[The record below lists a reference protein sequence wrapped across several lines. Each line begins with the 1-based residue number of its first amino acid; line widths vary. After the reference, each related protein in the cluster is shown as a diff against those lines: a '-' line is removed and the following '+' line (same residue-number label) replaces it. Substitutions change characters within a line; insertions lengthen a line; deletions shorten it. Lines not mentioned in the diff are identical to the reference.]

1 MSRRDPIQTE
11 PNAIGPE
18 ATANGP
24 RANGAQGHAAGRQPN
39 GEPVSANGPQASGS
53 SATANGSPANGSPP
67 TAASAAGG
75 GDGSP
80 KRRRPA
86 MSRSYR
92 LLWAGQALSTAGFSG
107 SMIAFPL
114 LVLAVTGSPA
124 VSGFVLGVDAA
135 AQLLAGLPAGALVD
149 RWNRKVVMLCC
160 EAAQGIAVASLVIA
174 LWLNTPTVPHMILV
188 AATMGVCRAL
198 FLPAENAAVAQ
209 IVTQEQLP
217 TAVAM
222 NSARGALGQLT
233 GTAVGG
239 FLYAIGRAV
248 PFAVEVV
255 THAISFVALLF
266 VRVSYTRPEQHESS
280 HLVGE
285 MVEGLRWVWS
295 QRHVRATVACA
306 VSLNFFFSAYY
317 VILVVLAKERGVPSG
332 EIGIMAAM
340 LGVGGL
346 LGALLAPTLQRI
358 LSPYLSIAGVFWV
371 VTGLTPV
378 AVFIDNGY
386 LLGLLFAAM
395 ALLPPTANTTIST
408 SQLLLTPDRLRG
420 RMTGVMAVIAGVSA
434 AAGPAFGGVLVQQ
447 FGGADAILLCAAGIA
462 LVTVVVTVSPTM
474 RAFPATDRVKE
485 PTR

>member
-1 MSRRDPIQTE
+1 M
-11 PNAIGPE
+11 N
-18 ATANGP
+18 
-24 RANGAQGHAAGRQPN
+24 
-39 GEPVSANGPQASGS
+39 
-53 SATANGSPANGSPP
+53 
-67 TAASAAGG
+67 
-75 GDGSP
+75 
-80 KRRRPA
+80 
-86 MSRSYR
+86 RSYR

-114 LVLAVTGSPA
+114 LVLAITGSPA

-135 AQLLAGLPAGALVD
+135 AQLIAGLPAGALVD
-149 RWNRKVVMLCC
+149 RWNRKIVMLCC
-160 EAAQGIAVASLVIA
+160 EAAQGIAVASLVVV
-174 LWLNTPTVPHMILV
+174 LWLGDATVPHMIFV

-222 NSARGALGQLT
+222 NSARGALGQLI
-233 GTAVGG
+233 GTAGGG
-239 FLYAIGRAV
+239 FLYAVGRAV
-248 PFAVEVV
+248 PFAAEVV
-255 THAISFVALLF
+255 THLISFVALLF
-266 VRVSYTRPEQHESS
+266 VRVPYVKRERLESD
-280 HLVGE
+280 HLAKE
-285 MVEGLRWVWS
+285 MMEGLRWVWR

-306 VSLNFFFSAYY
+306 ISLNFFFSAYY

-346 LGALLAPTLQRI
+346 VGALLAPKLHRLI
-358 LSPYLSIAGVFWV
+358 SPYLSIVGVFWV
-371 VTGLTPV
+371 LTLLTPL

-386 LLGLLFAAM
+386 LLGILFAGM
-395 ALLPPTANTTIST
+395 ALLPPTANTTINT

-420 RMTGVMAVIAGVSA
+420 RMTGVMAVIGGVSA
-434 AAGPAFGGVLVQQ
+434 ATGPAFGGVLVQQ
-447 FGGADAILLCAAGIA
+447 FGGVNAILLCAAGIA